1 MDKAMTEIVL
11 KSHTALK
18 SRSGFALWLRASIDW
33 LRQARVAARLP
44 HEPLEGLSDSQ
55 LRDIGAERRDVAQA
69 MDRELRE
76 IGLLGT
82 GWQQPARRRIGE

>member
-1 MDKAMTEIVL
+1 MTMSDIIL

-18 SRSGFALWLRASIDW
+18 SPVAHWLRAIFDW
-33 LRQARVAARLP
+33 LRQANVAARLP
-44 HEPLEGLSDSQ
+44 LESVDDLSDRE
-55 LRDIGAERRDVAQA
+55 LRDIGGERRDVTKA

-82 GWQQPARRRIGE
+82 GWQQRKW

>member
-1 MDKAMTEIVL
+1 MTDIAL

-18 SRSGFALWLRASIDW
+18 SSLPQWLRATIDW
-33 LRQARVAARLP
+33 LRQANVAARLP
-44 HEPLEGLSDSQ
+44 LESVDDLSDHG
-55 LRDIGAERRDVAQA
+55 LRDIGGERRDIAKA

-82 GWQQPARRRIGE
+82 GWQKPGRK